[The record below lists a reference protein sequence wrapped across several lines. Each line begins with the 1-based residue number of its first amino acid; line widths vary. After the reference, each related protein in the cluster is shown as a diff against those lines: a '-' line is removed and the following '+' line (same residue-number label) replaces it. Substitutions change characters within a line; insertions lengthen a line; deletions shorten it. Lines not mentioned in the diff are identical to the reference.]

1 MNDNK
6 RIGVKM
12 STLDQAI
19 DMVRQL
25 PVEQQEILIDI
36 FYHRHIEERR
46 REIAVD
52 AKKSIADFHA
62 GKLQPKS
69 VHEILS
75 ELRMTSDGMD
85 ES

>member
-1 MNDNK
+1 
-6 RIGVKM
+6 M

-19 DMVRQL
+19 DTVRQL
-25 PVEQQEILIDI
+25 PIEQQEILIDI
-36 FYHRHIEERR
+36 FHHRHIEERR

-75 ELRMTSDGMD
+75 ELRMTPDGID